1 MSVDY
6 FKPTSEINELVK
18 KIRKKYYPKFRKAKI
33 VILMRTG
40 KWDKYG
46 TLGLV
51 SKKQKRAGVDGDYI
65 LTLNADE
72 WNHLGK
78 KGQTALVDHELRHM
92 ARQKTKNGTKFRL
105 YHHDVEEF
113 IDIVKRYGPWRESLV
128 QMKDAMKG
136 K

>member
-6 FKPTSEINELVK
+6 FKPTSEIKALVK
-18 KIRKKYYPKFRKAKI
+18 KIRHKYYDKFKKAKI

-46 TLGLV
+46 TLALV
-51 SKKQKRAGVDGDYI
+51 SKKLRKAGVDGDYV

-72 WNHLGK
+72 WEHLGS
-78 KGQTALVDHELRHM
+78 KGQKALVDHELYHM
-92 ARQKTKNGTKFRL
+92 AKKKTKKGTQFKLR
-105 YHHDVEEF
+105 HHDVEEF
-113 IDIVKRYGPWRESLV
+113 VDIVKRYGTWRPSLV
-128 QMKDAMKG
+128 EMKQAMKG

>member
-6 FKPTSEINELVK
+6 SKPTSEIKDLVK
-18 KIRKKYYPKFRKAKI
+18 KIRQKYYPKFRKAKI

-40 KWDKYG
+40 RWDKYG

-51 SKKQKRAGVDGDYI
+51 SKKARKAGVDGDYV

-72 WNHLGK
+72 WEHLGK
-78 KGQTALVDHELRHM
+78 KGQNALVDHELRHM
-92 ARQKTKNGTKFRL
+92 ARKKTKNGTKFKL
-105 YHHDVEEF
+105 YHHEVEEF
-113 IDIVKRYGPWRESLV
+113 IDIVKRHGTWRPSLV
-128 QMKDAMKG
+128 EMKDVMKG

>member
-1 MSVDY
+1 MTDY
-6 FKPTSEINELVK
+6 FKAPKEVRSLVK

-46 TLGLV
+46 TMATV
-51 SKKQKRAGVDGDYI
+51 SKKARKAGVDGDYV
-65 LTLNADE
+65 LTFNAEE
-72 WNHLGK
+72 WPHLSSK
-78 KGQTALVDHELRHM
+78 SKAALVDHELFHM
-92 ARQKTKNGTKFRL
+92 HRKKTKKGTQYLLK
-105 YHHDVEEF
+105 HHDVEEF
-113 IDIVKRYGPWRESLV
+113 VDIVKRYGTWRESLV